1 MTITLAHGAGGRLS
15 HQLVQDHFLPRLR
28 NPALEELT
36 DAATIGELAITTD
49 GYVVTPRFFPGGDLG
64 QLAVCGTLND
74 LAMSGAD
81 PIALTVGLI
90 LEEGLSLDELDR
102 LVDSMA
108 AVANAAGV
116 PIAAG
121 DTKVVPRGS
130 ADGVFITT
138 AGVGKLTQDFRPRP
152 SRVRPG
158 DVVIVSGS
166 LGDHGMAVMACR
178 EGLPLEGE
186 LASDVAYLGELV
198 AALRNS
204 TAEVHAL
211 RDPTR
216 GGAAQSLIEIA
227 NDAKVRIT
235 LDESRLP
242 IRPAVRSACELL
254 GLDPLYVANE
264 GKLLCFV
271 PAEQEATA
279 LATLRACSLG
289 KAAAVIGRVDQGAP
303 GLELLTTLG
312 ARRTVRMPQGEL
324 LPRIC

>member
-15 HQLVQDHFLPRLR
+15 HQLVQDHFLPRLS
-28 NPALEELT
+28 NPALDELG
-36 DAATIGELAITTD
+36 DAAVVGELAVTTD

-64 QLAVCGTLND
+64 KLAVCGTLND
-74 LAMSGAD
+74 LAMSGAE
-81 PIALTVGLI
+81 PLALTVGLI
-90 LEEGLSLDELDR
+90 LEEGLPLDELDR

-108 AVANAAGV
+108 EVAKHAGV

-121 DTKVVPRGS
+121 DTKVVSRGS

-138 AGVGKLTQDFRPRP
+138 AGVGRLRPTFRPEPRK
-152 SRVRPG
+152 VAAG
-158 DVVIVSGS
+158 DAVLLSGS

-178 EGLPLEGE
+178 EGLPLRGA
-186 LASDVAYLGELV
+186 LRSDVAHVGPLV
-198 AALRNS
+198 DALRE
-204 TAEVHAL
+204 AGVEVHAL

-227 NDAKVRIT
+227 GAASLRIT
-235 LDESRLP
+235 IDERALP
-242 IRPAVRSACELL
+242 IAPPVQAACELL
-254 GLDPLYVANE
+254 GIDPLYVANE

-271 PAEQEATA
+271 PAEQAPTA
-279 LATLRACSLG
+279 LRTLRGHDLG
-289 KAAAVIGRVDQGAP
+289 RAAAEIGRVDTGRE
-303 GLELLTTLG
+303 GLELITALG

>member
-15 HQLVQDHFLPRLR
+15 HQLVAEHFLPRLR
-28 NPALEELT
+28 NPALEQLT
-36 DAATIGELAITTD
+36 DAAAIGELAITTD
-49 GYVVTPRFFPGGDLG
+49 GYVVSPRFFPGGDLG
-64 QLAVCGTLND
+64 KLAVCGTLND
-74 LAMSGAD
+74 LAMSGAE
-81 PIALTVGLI
+81 PIALTAGLI
-90 LEEGLSLDELDR
+90 LEEGLAIAELDR

-108 AVANAAGV
+108 AAAREAAV

-138 AGVGKLTQDFRPRP
+138 AGVGRLAASFRPHP
-152 SRVRPG
+152 AQVRAG
-158 DVVIVSGS
+158 DSVLLSGT

-178 EGLPLEGE
+178 EGLPLEGQIE
-186 LASDVAYLGELV
+186 SDVAYVGSLV
-198 AALRNS
+198 DALRE
-204 TAEVHAL
+204 AEVEVHAL

-227 NDAKVRIT
+227 QTAAVRIVIV
-235 LDESRLP
+235 EARLP
-242 IRPAVRSACELL
+242 VRPAVRSACELL

-264 GKLLCFV
+264 GKLLCIV
-271 PAEQEATA
+271 PGSREQEALAA
-279 LATLRACSLG
+279 LRSVELGSGATI
-289 KAAAVIGRVDQGAP
+289 IGRVEPGP
-303 GLELLTTLG
+303 GGLELETTLG